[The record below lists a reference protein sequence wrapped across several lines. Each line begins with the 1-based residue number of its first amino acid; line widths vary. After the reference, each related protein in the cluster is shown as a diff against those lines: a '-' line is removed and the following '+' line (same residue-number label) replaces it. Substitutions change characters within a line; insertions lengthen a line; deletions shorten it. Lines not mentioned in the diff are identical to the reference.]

1 MVLKN
6 WSKLS
11 SSAADIVEILTS
23 RFYEGN
29 SIGDVMVIECVLRE
43 FIQNK

>member
-1 MVLKN
+1 MALMN

-11 SSAADIVEILTS
+11 STIAADIVEILTS

-29 SIGDVMVIECVLRE
+29 SIGDVIECVLRE